1 MQTDN
6 TIFLMGRI
14 SEKSNRYLMQE
25 MGKIGLDGLAP
36 SHGDVIANLFKCQE
50 ISMSQLSSAIF
61 RDPSTVTALVNK
73 LKQRGFVQTRKDE
86 EDSRVTI
93 VSLTDSGKAL
103 EPRFR
108 AISRELYDI
117 EYQGVT
123 DEERKALQ
131 GLLAKINSNF

>member
-1 MQTDN
+1 
-6 TIFLMGRI
+6 MGRI
-14 SEKSNRYLMQE
+14 SEKSNRYLTQE
-25 MGKIGLDGLAP
+25 MGKIGLAGLAP
-36 SHGDVIANLFKCQE
+36 SHGDVIANLFKYQE

-103 EPRFR
+103 EPHFQ
-108 AISRELYDI
+108 AISRDLYDI

-123 DEERKALQ
+123 DEERKTLQ
-131 GLLAKINSNF
+131 CLLAKINSNF